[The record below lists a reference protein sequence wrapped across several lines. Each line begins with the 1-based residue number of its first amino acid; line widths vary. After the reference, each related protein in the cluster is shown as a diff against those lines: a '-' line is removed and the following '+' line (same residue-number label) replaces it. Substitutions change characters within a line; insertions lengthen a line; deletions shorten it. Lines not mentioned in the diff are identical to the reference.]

1 MFVTTKRKT
10 KQMRRIYYLFIA
22 GTFLFGMTS
31 CNEDK
36 KNESDSNTEDVTSVE
51 ESATSNTESEV
62 ALNPPHGQPGH
73 ICEIPVGQPLP
84 TSGNATNTS
93 SNDSGQRLNPPHGQP
108 GHVCEIPV
116 GQPLPNGGSA
126 GGSAPS
132 NVQLK
137 TPLMKE
143 NQRLNPPHGQPGHV
157 CEIPVGQP
165 LP

>member
-1 MFVTTKRKT
+1 
-10 KQMRRIYYLFIA
+10 MRRIYYLFIA
-22 GTFLFGMTS
+22 GTFLFGMVS
-31 CNEDK
+31 CNENK
-36 KNESDSNTEDVTSVE
+36 EKNEIVTTTESTETPTSSSTDKEVALNPPHGEPGHICEIPVGQPLPDGNVTTTITPN
-51 ESATSNTESEV
+51 TSNNS
-62 ALNPPHGQPGH
+62 AQRLNPPHGQPGH

-84 TSGNATNTS
+84 NGSATNT
-93 SNDSGQRLNPPHGQP
+93 
-108 GHVCEIPV
+108 
-116 GQPLPNGGSA
+116 A
-126 GGSAPS
+126 APS